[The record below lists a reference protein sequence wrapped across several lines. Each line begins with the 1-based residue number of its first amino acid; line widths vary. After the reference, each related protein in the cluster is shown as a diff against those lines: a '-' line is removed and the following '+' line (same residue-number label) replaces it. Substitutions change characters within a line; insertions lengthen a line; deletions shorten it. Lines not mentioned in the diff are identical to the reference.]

1 MSKSMIFN
9 EEARKSLAAGVR
21 KTAAAVRVTM
31 GPKGR
36 NVVLEREYGAPS
48 IINDGVSIAKEIELE
63 DPYENL
69 GAQLVKEVASKTNDV
84 AGDGTTTA
92 TVLVDEIFHSGLKR
106 INAGVSSIAIKRGI
120 DKAVKAVVKELQRVA
135 VKISSKEEI
144 KQVATISANNDEGI
158 GTMIA
163 DAMDKVGR
171 EGVVTIE
178 ESRSAETSVEITDG
192 VQFDQGF
199 ISPYLITN
207 TDTQEAIYDKARVLV
222 CEDKLDNV
230 DDVLELLGKCNQAK
244 APFIIIGDEFSN
256 DILSI
261 LVLNKLKGSLNVVA
275 VKAPGF
281 GDRRKEMLEDIAVL
295 TGATKISATAG
306 KSIKEF
312 KPNDLGSVRRVVVN
326 KNTTTL
332 VDGGGSKEK
341 IAERVKQLKSQKEAT
356 TSEYDGGKLQ
366 ERISKLSGG
375 IAVLN
380 IGASTET
387 ELNEKKLRVEDA
399 LNATRAAVEEGVVAG
414 GGVALVRSRK
424 ALLEEMN
431 KLEGDE
437 KMGAQII
444 YDALVAPLCQI
455 ALNAGINGEVA
466 VNEIEKGNET
476 YGLNAYTGQYVDMIK
491 SGIIDPTKVTRT
503 ALENAASVAGMM
515 LTTECIVVTKKEPK
529 ATQQQG

>member
-1 MSKSMIFN
+1 MSKAMIFN
-9 EEARKSLAAGVR
+9 EDARKSLAAGVR

-36 NVVLEREYGAPS
+36 NVVLEREYGPPS

-158 GTMIA
+158 GVMIA

-192 VQFDQGF
+192 VQFDQGY
-199 ISPYLITN
+199 ISPYLATN
-207 TDTQEAIYDKARVLV
+207 EVTMEAVYDKVKV
-222 CEDKLDNV
+222 VICEDKLDNV
-230 DDVLELLGKCNQAK
+230 QEVIELIGKCNDK
-244 APFIIIGDEFSN
+244 KNPFIIIGDEFSGE
-256 DILSI
+256 
-261 LVLNKLKGSLNVVA
+261 VLTLIAINKLKGTINAVA

-295 TGATKISATAG
+295 TGAVKISTATG
-306 KSIKEF
+306 NPMKNFKSS
-312 KPNDLGSVRRVVVN
+312 DLGSARRVVVT
-326 KNTTTL
+326 KNTSTL
-332 VDGGGSKEK
+332 
-341 IAERVKQLKSQKEAT
+341 R
-356 TSEYDGGKLQ
+356 
-366 ERISKLSGG
+366 
-375 IAVLN
+375 
-380 IGASTET
+380 
-387 ELNEKKLRVEDA
+387 
-399 LNATRAAVEEGVVAG
+399 
-414 GGVALVRSRK
+414 
-424 ALLEEMN
+424 
-431 KLEGDE
+431 
-437 KMGAQII
+437 
-444 YDALVAPLCQI
+444 
-455 ALNAGINGEVA
+455 
-466 VNEIEKGNET
+466 
-476 YGLNAYTGQYVDMIK
+476 
-491 SGIIDPTKVTRT
+491 
-503 ALENAASVAGMM
+503 
-515 LTTECIVVTKKEPK
+515 
-529 ATQQQG
+529 